1 MRIPLIAGNW
11 KMNNTI
17 EEAKQLAKSLVEFS
31 NNFDKD
37 REILIC
43 APFTAL
49 YALKTVLKGSKIKL
63 GAQNMHCE
71 DSGAYTGEIS
81 PLMLKEIGVDYVLVG
96 HSERRQ
102 YFNENDEF
110 LNKKIKSALKHGIKP
125 ILCVGETLKQREAN
139 VEKETVKTQIINGFK
154 GIDASSFDN
163 IAVAYEPVWAIG
175 TGKTATSEQ
184 AQEMILHI
192 RNVIKELYS
201 EKISE
206 SIRIQY
212 GGSVKASNTAEIMA
226 KPDIDGA
233 LVGGA
238 SLKAEEF
245 IGIIN
250 Y

>member
-17 EEAKQLAKSLVEFS
+17 EEGQKLVKSLIEFS

-71 DSGAYTGEIS
+71 ESGAYTGEIS
-81 PLMLKEIGVDYVLVG
+81 PLMLKDIGVDYVLVG

-110 LNKKIKSALKHGIKP
+110 LNKKIKSALKHDIKP
-125 ILCVGETLKQREAN
+125 ILCVGETLEQRDAN
-139 VEKETVKTQIINGFK
+139 IEKETVKTQIVNGFN
-154 GIDASSFDN
+154 GIDASSFNN
-163 IAVAYEPVWAIG
+163 IAVAYEPIWAIG

-201 EKISE
+201 EEISE

-212 GGSVKASNTAEIMA
+212 GGSVKASNTPEIMA

>member
-17 EEAKQLAKSLVEFS
+17 AEAQELAKSLVEFS
-31 NNFDKD
+31 DNFDKD

-49 YALKTVLKGSKIKL
+49 YSLKTALKGSKIKL
-63 GAQNMHCE
+63 GAQNMHFE
-71 DSGAYTGEIS
+71 ESGAYTGEVS

-102 YFNENDEF
+102 CFNENDEF

-125 ILCVGETLKQREAN
+125 ILCVGETLEQREAN
-139 VEKETVKTQIINGFK
+139 IEKETVKAQIIYGFK

-201 EKISE
+201 EEISE